1 MFMSQNIY
9 DVVIVGAGPAGGQAA
24 RTLSKKGHKVL
35 LVEKYKDF
43 GENDF
48 SSAGMTLEPLKEFD
62 LSNSIIGSYW
72 NDIEIQCSEKKYS
85 WVANTKKGVV
95 LDFKKLRQFLA
106 DDSINNG
113 ARVLMGHKY
122 LSKKVSKNLVTLSLL
137 NTITSSIIEVKTK
150 LVIDATGP
158 LRKVMY
164 DEKEEQP
171 QMVLGS
177 GTEYVIKV
185 EQEVYD
191 RFKNKLVFFLGHKWA
206 IKGYSWIFPMENR
219 ILKVGAGKTHIK
231 SVDQEKTNA
240 TTKKIT
246 EKIIEEYVQSKEFS
260 IIDKHGG
267 ILRYSPGIKD
277 QFYNNKVIAIGDSV
291 SAINPRGGEGIRYAM
306 QTADLA
312 SEYIHKYLKTGVEDF
327 SGYRKNWR
335 RKKLL
340 KWRLSEFSARRM
352 YSRYSDKQ
360 IENRVKFFHQKF
372 SIDDMIDSLFNF
384 KYNQLFSRV
393 VQLILLKLNYFIKG
407 QKF

>member
-1 MFMSQNIY
+1 MNQEIY

-24 RTLSKKGHKVL
+24 RTLAKKGHKVL
-35 LVEKYKDF
+35 LVERYKDF

-62 LSNSIIGSYW
+62 LPNSIIGSYW
-72 NDIEIQCSEKKYS
+72 NDLVIQCSKEKYS
-85 WVANTKKGVV
+85 WKSKKAKGVV

-106 DDSINNG
+106 DETVKNG
-113 ARVLMGHKY
+113 GEVLMGHRYIK
-122 LSKKVSKNLVTLSLL
+122 KKVINNIVTLTLL
-137 NTITSSIIEVKTK
+137 NTVSSKTIQVTAK
-150 LVIDATGP
+150 LVVDATGP
-158 LRKVMY
+158 LRKVMF

-171 QMVLGS
+171 KMELGS
-177 GTEYVIKV
+177 GTEYVIEV

-191 RFKNKLVFFLGHKWA
+191 KFKNKLLFFLGHKWA

-240 TTKKIT
+240 TTKIIT
-246 EKIIEEYVQSKEFS
+246 EKIIEEYVKSKEYR

-277 QFYNNKVIAIGDSV
+277 RFYYNQVIAIGDSV

-312 SEYIHKYLKTGVEDF
+312 SEYIHKYLKTGEEDF
-327 SGYRKNWR
+327 SGYRKKWR
-335 RKKLL
+335 RRKLL

-352 YSRYSDKQ
+352 YSRYTDEQ
-360 IENRVKFFHQKF
+360 IENRVNFFYKNF
-372 SIDDMIDSLFNF
+372 STNDMIQSLFNF
-384 KYNQLFSRV
+384 KYNRIFTRVFQLLF
-393 VQLILLKLNYFIKG
+393 LKLSYLIKG
-407 QKF
+407 EKF

>member
-1 MFMSQNIY
+1 MSQNIY

-35 LVEKYKDF
+35 LVEKYKNF

-62 LSNSIIGSYW
+62 LPNSIIGSYW
-72 NDIEIQCSEKKYS
+72 NDIEIQCSQKKYS
-85 WVANTKKGVV
+85 WTANTRKGVV

-106 DDSINNG
+106 DDATNNG
-113 ARVLMGHKY
+113 AEVLMGHKY
-122 LSKKVSKNLVTLSLL
+122 LSKKVSKDLVTLSLL
-137 NTITSSIIEVKTK
+137 NTVNTSVIEVKTK

-164 DEKEEQP
+164 DDKEEQP

-191 RFKNKLVFFLGHKWA
+191 RYKNKLVFFLGHKWA

-231 SVDQEKTNA
+231 SIDQEETNA

-306 QTADLA
+306 QTAELA
-312 SEYIHKYLKTGVEDF
+312 STYIHRYLNTGVEDF
-327 SGYRKNWR
+327 SGYRKKWR
-335 RKKLL
+335 GKKLL

-352 YSRYSDKQ
+352 YSRYSDTQ

-393 VQLILLKLNYFIKG
+393 FQLILLKLNYFIKG